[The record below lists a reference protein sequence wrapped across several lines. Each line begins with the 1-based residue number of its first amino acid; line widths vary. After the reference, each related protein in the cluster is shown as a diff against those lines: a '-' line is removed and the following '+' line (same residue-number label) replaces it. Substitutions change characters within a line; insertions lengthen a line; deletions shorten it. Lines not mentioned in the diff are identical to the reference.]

1 MGISLIL
8 HTFLLGVA
16 DLLQS
21 GLKDLSLNQLL
32 LCLLLALLLP
42 LLEDRLLALGLCL
55 GLLCQPSS
63 QSSQLFQLAQV

>member
-1 MGISLIL
+1 MGLSLIL

-42 LLEDRLLALGLCL
+42 LLEDRPFLKGEALLSLL
-55 GLLCQPSS
+55 LLCF
-63 QSSQLFQLAQV
+63 LLLLLL